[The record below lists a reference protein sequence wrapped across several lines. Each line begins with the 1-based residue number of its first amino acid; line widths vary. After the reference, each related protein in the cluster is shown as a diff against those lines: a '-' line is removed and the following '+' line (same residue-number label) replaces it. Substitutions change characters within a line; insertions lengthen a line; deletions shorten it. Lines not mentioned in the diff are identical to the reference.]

1 MTQRAP
7 HRQQG
12 LTLIE
17 LLLGLAITA
26 LVLAPLVPM
35 FATASNATRIVGDQ
49 AALEQEASFAL
60 ARISARIR
68 ATTPPIAMPANQA
81 DWLKPAVYVLANGTL
96 VEQQGTAS
104 YLLAESVTAFSLSA
118 PVNSGGQQLIQA
130 SLSLARGDAS
140 ASASVTVRMGGQQ

>member
-1 MTQRAP
+1 MSQPGA

-17 LLLGLAITA
+17 LVLGLAIMA
-26 LVLAPLVPM
+26 LVLAPLTPM
-35 FATASNATRIVGDQ
+35 FATASNATRIIGDQ
-49 AALEQEASFAL
+49 AALQQEANFAL

-68 ATTPPIAMPANQA
+68 ATTPPIALSANQA
-81 DWLKPAVYVLANGTL
+81 DWLKPAVYVFTNGTL

-118 PVNSGGQQLIQA
+118 PVNLGGQQLIQA
-130 SLSLARGDAS
+130 SLSLARGGAVAS
-140 ASASVTVRMGGQQ
+140 ANVTVRMGGLQ